1 MSNNSG
7 KGFLFLIS
15 GALIGAAAG
24 ILFAPDKGYR
34 TRRRISKQMGEVKDT
49 VSQKFSELV
58 EQAEDFVKDLRTTAA
73 EVVDEV
79 KEEWNERTNKTDAQD

>member
-7 KGFLFLIS
+7 KGFLFLLS
-15 GALIGAAAG
+15 GALLGAAAG

-34 TRRRISKQMGEVKDT
+34 TRRRIGKQMGEVKDT
-49 VSQKFSELV
+49 VNQKFSELV
-58 EQAEDFVKDLRTTAA
+58 EQAENFVSDLRTTAA

-79 KEEWNERTNKTDAQD
+79 KEEWNERTNKKDVQD

>member
-7 KGFLFLIS
+7 KGFLLLVS
-15 GALIGAAAG
+15 GALLGVAAG

-34 TRRRISKQMGEVKDT
+34 TRRRISKSMGEVKDT

-79 KEEWNERTNKTDAQD
+79 KDEWNERTNKTDENG

>member
-7 KGFLFLIS
+7 KGFLFLLG

-34 TRRRISKQMGEVKDT
+34 TRRRISKQMGEIKD
-49 VSQKFSELV
+49 SMGRKFDELV
-58 EQAEDFVKDLRTTAA
+58 DQAETLVSDLRSTAA

-79 KEEWNERTNKTDAQD
+79 KEEWNERSKTQKEV

>member
-7 KGFLFLIS
+7 KGFLFLVG
-15 GALIGAAAG
+15 GALLGAAAG

-34 TRRRISKQMGEVKDT
+34 TRRRIGKQMGEMKET
-49 VSQKFSELV
+49 VSQKFDELV
-58 EQAEDFVKDLRTTAA
+58 NQAENFVNDLRATAA

-79 KEEWNERTNKTDAQD
+79 KEEWNEQQKSKNV